1 MKKPGS
7 KAVSRAAILVLA
19 LLVAYFAFGGIAL
32 ATALTSNWLAILV
45 ALVIVSAIAIPFIDI
60 AFGDKLPFLRNWPT
74 PPTNAKIRRILSVG
88 GSNSRYSVWR
98 ASTKRELV
106 ISASLS
112 FAPFFILVAIGGIL
126 SLFRPVNPLYFRIA
140 LYTLIACAIV
150 PGSIGVGFRLRK
162 RYSLKS
168 ALIAIGL
175 FSPINALLIFATFS
189 LLMTLQGNSL
199 SVSADLLPLICGF
212 SIFFTA
218 ITTLLFSTARDMP
231 APPEFTYRLSYVR
244 AEYAAST
251 ASYAAILVVFL
262 LSR

>member
-1 MKKPGS
+1 MDRPVP
-7 KAVSRAAILVLA
+7 KALSRAAIIVAVILVGYFILSALSLAIPSGNWILILLTVLLVLA
-19 LLVAYFAFGGIAL
+19 IG
-32 ATALTSNWLAILV
+32 
-45 ALVIVSAIAIPFIDI
+45 IPFMDK
-60 AFGDKLPFLRNWPT
+60 AFGDKLPFLRSWPS
-74 PPTNAKIRRILSVG
+74 PSTNAKIRRILSAG
-88 GSNSRYSVWR
+88 GSNSSYNMWK
-98 ASTKRELV
+98 ASTKKDFIVSTL
-106 ISASLS
+106 IS
-112 FAPFFILVAIGGIL
+112 FAPFLILTAIGGVL
-126 SLFRPVNPLYFRIA
+126 SLFKPVSPAYFRIA

-150 PGSIGVGFRLRK
+150 PGSFGVGFRLRK

-189 LLMTLQGNSL
+189 LLMILQGNSL
-199 SVSADLLPLICGF
+199 SVSADLMPLICGF

-218 ITTLLFSTARDMP
+218 IMTLLFSTARDMP

-251 ASYAAILVVFL
+251 ASYAAILLVFL

>member
-7 KAVSRAAILVLA
+7 KAASRAAIIVLA

-32 ATALTSNWLAILV
+32 ATALTSNWLGILV
-45 ALVIVSAIAIPFIDI
+45 VLVIISAIAILFIDI
-60 AFGDKLPFLRNWPT
+60 AFGDKLPFLRSWPS
-74 PPTNAKIRRILSVG
+74 PSTNAKIRRILSAG
-88 GSNSRYSVWR
+88 GSNSSYNMWK
-98 ASTKRELV
+98 ASTKKDFIVSTL
-106 ISASLS
+106 IS
-112 FAPFFILVAIGGIL
+112 FAPFLILTAIGGVL
-126 SLFRPVNPLYFRIA
+126 SLFKPVSPAYFRVA
-140 LYTLIACAIV
+140 LYTLLAGSIV
-150 PGSIGVGFRLRK
+150 PGSFGVGFRLRK

-189 LLMTLQGNSL
+189 LLMFLQGNSL

-212 SIFFTA
+212 STFFTV
-218 ITTLLFSTARDMP
+218 IMTLLFSTARDVP
-231 APPEFTYRLSYVR
+231 APPDFTYRLSYVR